1 MDWELRCGAS
11 MVVDKLAGKLAG
23 KLVDKLAGKLAVLVA
38 KAHGCIRGR
47 GGTGRRAGLRIP
59 WPKGR
64 AGSIPVARI

>member
-11 MVVDKLAGKLAG
+11 MVVDKLAGKLVD
-23 KLVDKLAGKLAVLVA
+23 KLVDKLAVLVA